1 MSMTMLLETN
11 IFFSTIPYEKMRSWL
26 SLFYDLFSDLKWQ
39 YIASCISATVGVHSR
54 WPRYYQKFWLLVFP
68 VSWLCFTPAFSTL
81 PSKNILCSYV
91 LYTHRCFSPVQLY
104 YPLRLSPSLKTRRR
118 RAAGV
123 GGGRRCFMMFLFHF
137 FLLRHLAYGVIRTIT
152 YAWSYFAFLMNWST
166 LAYAMMIYFSLTT
179 IQFCF
184 PRFTAICKNCYDSI
198 LRYSDLALSL
208 FMLFPESFFS
218 SLQLGAYLI
227 CLLQI
232 WFVVSL
238 QTVIE
243 S

>member
-11 IFFSTIPYEKMRSWL
+11 IFVSTIPYEKMRSWL
-26 SLFYDLFSDLKWQ
+26 SLFYDLFSGLKWQ

-91 LYTHRCFSPVQLY
+91 LYTHRCFSPLQLY

-118 RAAGV
+118 RAVGV

-137 FLLRHLAYGVIRTIT
+137 FLTEASGL
-152 YAWSYFAFLMNWST
+152 WSDTNHYICMVL
-166 LAYAMMIYFSLTT
+166 
-179 IQFCF
+179 FCILNELKHF
-184 PRFTAICKNCYDSI
+184 GICND
-198 LRYSDLALSL
+198 DLLL
-208 FMLFPESFFS
+208 PDNNPILFPTLHCY
-218 SLQLGAYLI
+218 LQK
-227 CLLQI
+227 LLRFNI
-232 WFVVSL
+232 KVFWFL
-238 QTVIE
+238 LFL
-243 S
+243 